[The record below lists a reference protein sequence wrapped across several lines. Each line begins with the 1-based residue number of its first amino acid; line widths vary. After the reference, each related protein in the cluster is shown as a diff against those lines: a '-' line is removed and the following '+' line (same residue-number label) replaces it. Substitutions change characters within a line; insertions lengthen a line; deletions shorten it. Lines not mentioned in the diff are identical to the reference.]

1 MEQKDNLNN
10 YEMSVPLGVLRKM
23 VNKLQEWDDNTELS
37 FTMVMV
43 ALFPNAY
50 ENIKKYGAKM
60 YKDGYLKGKED
71 QDENKVYELPKI
83 WNGEE

>member
-1 MEQKDNLNN
+1 
-10 YEMSVPLGVLRKM
+10 MSVPLGVLRKM
-23 VNKLQEWDDNTELS
+23 VNKLQEWGDDTELS

-60 YKDGYLKGKED
+60 YKDGYLKGQED
-71 QDENKVYELPKI
+71 QNTAELFEPAKF
-83 WNGEE
+83 WRREEE